1 MTLRALVSVIACLT
15 AAGCASQP
23 SSSRPNILFAI
34 WDDVSYPHVSAA
46 GSKMVSTPA
55 FDRVAAEG
63 ALFRNAYAPAPGCSP
78 TRAAFL
84 TGRHIWMIEQA
95 GTHASSF
102 PTTYVSYQD
111 LLEEAGYAIGY
122 TGKPWGPGRWEKS
135 GRTRNPAGPPFTD
148 RTLDPPYDG
157 IRDWD
162 YAGNFESFFE
172 SREPDQP
179 FSFWVG
185 GSEAHRRFEQG
196 SWKAAGKRLEDAEV
210 PPFLPDTPEIREDL
224 LDYAVEIEW
233 FDSHVGRILDFL
245 AEHGELDNTLV
256 IFTADNGMAFPRA
269 KANLYDYGIHMPLAV
284 RWAGP
289 GRGGRT
295 IDDLV
300 QFVDLT
306 ATILDVAGVA
316 HPGGASALAGRS
328 IRDILES
335 QEDGT
340 VDSSRTRAYSGR
352 ERHSS
357 SRWNNLTYPQR
368 SMRTP
373 EHLYIRNF
381 KPQRWPAGAPQKYRS
396 DGRGLEEMH
405 QAYHDIDASPTLTR
419 LIDGRDEDGVGHY
432 LELAVGKRPAE
443 ELFDVAADP
452 GCLDNLAEAPEHA
465 GLLEALRDELDAY
478 LVKTGDA
485 RATGRG
491 EIWDEY
497 VRYSAIRQFP
507 KPPEAGPDY

>member
-1 MTLRALVSVIACLT
+1 MTLRALVSVVACLT
-15 AAGCASQP
+15 AAGCASQS
-23 SSSRPNILFAI
+23 SSSRPNIVFAI

-46 GSKMVSTPA
+46 GSEMVNTPA

-162 YAGNFESFFE
+162 YAGNFEAFFE
-172 SREPDQP
+172 SKELHQP

-245 AEHGELDNTLV
+245 AERGELDNTLV

-335 QEDGT
+335 QEDGL

-381 KPQRWPAGAPQKYRS
+381 KPLRWPAGAPQKYRA

-419 LIDGRDEDGVGHY
+419 LIEGRDEEGVGHY

-443 ELFDVAADP
+443 ELFDLAADP

-465 GLLEALRDELDAY
+465 DLLEALRDELDAY

-507 KPPEAGPDY
+507 KPPEAGTDY